1 MRNLRGIRFRD
12 LEAIIGTM
20 LISLLVFATAT
31 VFVESGWMLG
41 SFEIGVYTLVAAY
54 MLAGL
59 WRDQN
64 ESDSGGWPAYLIY
77 LAPAWGI
84 FQILAHTTSATFD
97 TRAAT
102 LRWGALAGVFF
113 LSRVITRDEIRRR
126 LFLSIFIGFATC
138 MALLCLTQLFT
149 SEGHVLWIF
158 SSGYPDVYG
167 TFPNANN
174 YAQFVELAL
183 PVALWRAMRET
194 WRSWWYAI
202 CAGLLY
208 ASAIGASSR
217 AGALLCTLELLTM
230 LTLSLVKLRDP
241 ITRATN
247 RSAIQIAAACVLLAT
262 SLTVAVGWQ
271 HVWERIET
279 HDKFE
284 GRRELLAAAL
294 GMAHDRPLTG
304 YGLGTYPQVFQKY
317 AVRDVDFYA
326 NFAHDDWA
334 QFAAE
339 GGIPFLIIIL
349 VPFVFA
355 IPTAIRRPWG
365 LGILAVMLH
374 ACVDYPFPRPAVSGW
389 MFALL
394 GCLYGARRGSSI
406 STLSQG

>member
-1 MRNLRGIRFRD
+1 
-12 LEAIIGTM
+12 
-20 LISLLVFATAT
+20 
-31 VFVESGWMLG
+31 
-41 SFEIGVYTLVAAY
+41 
-54 MLAGL
+54 
-59 WRDQN
+59 
-64 ESDSGGWPAYLIY
+64 
-77 LAPAWGI
+77 
-84 FQILAHTTSATFD
+84 
-97 TRAAT
+97 
-102 LRWGALAGVFF
+102 
-113 LSRVITRDEIRRR
+113 
-126 LFLSIFIGFATC
+126 
-138 MALLCLTQLFT
+138 
-149 SEGHVLWIF
+149 
-158 SSGYPDVYG
+158 
-167 TFPNANN
+167 
-174 YAQFVELAL
+174 
-183 PVALWRAMRET
+183 
-194 WRSWWYAI
+194 
-202 CAGLLY
+202 
-208 ASAIGASSR
+208 
-217 AGALLCTLELLTM
+217 M